1 MRLPT
6 KERTMSKNVLMI
18 YPEIPTTYWSFTY
31 ALPFIGKRASIPPL
45 GLMTV
50 ASLLPDDY
58 EVKLIDM
65 NVSGLSREDI
75 MQADMVFISAM
86 IVQKRSFEEV
96 VEICND
102 CGKTVVAGG
111 PYPTSSYEKIKGVDH
126 FVLNEAEL
134 TLPVFIQDYER
145 GNPKGVYRSEMK
157 PDITKTPPPRFDL
170 VTIDAYSN
178 MALQFSR
185 GCPFN
190 CEFCDIIEMFGRF
203 PRTKN
208 PEQLIREMELVLE
221 SGFRGS
227 LFIVDDNFVGN
238 KKKVKEL
245 LPVIIEWQKKEGYP
259 FKLFTEASI
268 NLADDNELLDMMVAA
283 GFDMVFV
290 GIETPD
296 EKTLAL
302 TQKKQN
308 LRNKILDSIIKIQ
321 EKGIEVSA
329 GFILGFDTDPDDIFE
344 RQIRLIQEA
353 GIPMAMVGL
362 LIALPNTQ
370 LFRRLEKE
378 GRLLGQTSG
387 CNTQDFKINFI
398 PVMPEERLI
407 EGYRRVLSEIYSPGK
422 YFARCLKLLERMPR
436 KRTVRRAI
444 KVIELRAFLL
454 SLFRQSLSKYG
465 FQYLKFLI
473 MTLRHNIHQFPL
485 AVSLAV
491 KGYHFFR
498 ITEETLKANELS
510 SMMDYYMKSLDVKLM
525 EIVEMGNTLCAS
537 KLDEWR
543 FVLRKNIAKKYR
555 QLDRGMQQY
564 VNDKL
569 IDFQAYS
576 EYVISYWKESVCN
589 QLKTDN
595 TQELLLELPRKLR
608 ETANEGSDDSRN

>member
-1 MRLPT
+1 
-6 KERTMSKNVLMI
+6 MSKNVLMI